1 MHSKL
6 TIESSI
12 HSYTI
17 EFIDTMQVIQDL
29 MKEPNTVSIVDS
41 NVANLYPELNSG
53 IIVEA
58 TEKAKTLEGAEDLLS
73 QLSERRAN
81 VKTKLIVIGGGIIQD
96 LAGFCASVYARGIE
110 YILIPTTLL
119 SQADSCVG
127 GKTSINLRSKKNLIG
142 TFYPPTKILINKEFL
157 NTLTRKDYISG
168 LGEIYKFSILQNDI
182 ENFDLSRDILEMIH
196 EGLSY
201 KISILKKDEFDK
213 KERRFLNYGHTFGH
227 AIETTSDNKIPHGL
241 AVILGSMIAAR
252 VSKYLGY
259 DVHNYEMI
267 LDKGIKLIKDSG
279 LELERDWFNLDRLL
293 EIVKSDKKSTGQLT
307 MVLIDKEPFLKNI
320 EDIEVIRK
328 VLNETYESI

>member
-6 TIESSI
+6 TIDSSI

-17 EFIDTMQVIQDL
+17 EFIDTLQTVQDL
-29 MKEPNTVSIVDS
+29 IKEPNTIPIVDS
-41 NVANLYPELNSG
+41 NVAELYPELNNG

-58 TEKAKTLEGAEDLLS
+58 TEKVKTLEGAEDLLNK
-73 QLSERRAN
+73 LSERRAN
-81 VKTKLIVIGGGIIQD
+81 VKTKLVVIGGGIIQD

-119 SQADSCVG
+119 AQADSCVG
-127 GKTSINLRSKKNLIG
+127 GKTSINLRSKKNLVG
-142 TFYPPTKILINKEFL
+142 TFYPPTRILIHKEFL
-157 NTLTRKDYISG
+157 NTLTRTDYVSG

-182 ENFDLSRDILEMIH
+182 NGFDLSRNILEMIY

-227 AIETTSDNKIPHGL
+227 AMETTSDNKIPHGL
-241 AVILGSMIAAR
+241 AVILGSMVAAR

-259 DVHNYEMI
+259 EVTNYQTI
-267 LDKGIKLIKDSG
+267 LDKGIKLIKDSRI
-279 LELERDWFNLDRLL
+279 ELERDWFSLDKLL

-320 EDIEVIRK
+320 EDVEVIRK
-328 VLNETYESI
+328 ALNETYESI

>member
-6 TIESSI
+6 TIDSSI

-17 EFIDTMQVIQDL
+17 EFIDTMQAIQDL

-41 NVANLYPELNSG
+41 NVAKLYPQLNDG

-58 TEKAKTLEGAEDLLS
+58 TEKVKTLEGAEDLLNK
-73 QLSERRAN
+73 LSERRAN

-182 ENFDLSRDILEMIH
+182 ESFDLSRNILEMIH

-227 AIETTSDNKIPHGL
+227 AMETTSDNKIPHGL
-241 AVILGSMIAAR
+241 AVILGSMVAAR

-259 DVHNYEMI
+259 EVTNYQTI
-267 LDKGIKLIKDSG
+267 LNKGIKLIKDSRI
-279 LELERDWFNLDRLL
+279 ELERDWFSLDKLL
-293 EIVKSDKKSTGQLT
+293 EIVKSDKKSIGQLT

-320 EDIEVIRK
+320 EDVEVIRK
-328 VLNETYESI
+328 ALNETYESI